1 MSLRAGKVF
10 LFIVM
15 CSLAIAAIYVST
27 LTAERHDA
35 LRRISRYNIT
45 WLASQAGVEFVRL
58 EERLAVAGI
67 QGSQVDADE
76 VQLRLDIIANRLNLI
91 DHGEFKDF
99 ASRDPEIVAT
109 IGILANA
116 IKDVQPLVDTL
127 DRPGSILQALNI
139 LGPLDGRLAYLASA
153 AHTYSSNRVAEDQAE
168 LLRLHWTFSF
178 MVAGLLLCG
187 FFLVGLLGWHNQ
199 LLERA
204 RSKLHRLAQD
214 LQRASADLEQAH
226 DEVQSVNSELHS
238 RNEILRRRDR
248 ELGTQNKRF
257 DAALNNMSQALC
269 MVDASE
275 QLVVYNQRFAELF
288 ALDFAPMPGMLF
300 PDLIKLSASAQLKDI
315 YARQGAL
322 REDKSCISFVRD
334 FGDARTISVSH
345 QPMPDGG
352 WVATYEDITQRRQA
366 EAQITY
372 LAHHDGLTGLVNR
385 RYFHEQL
392 KPALARAERQ
402 GSRLAV
408 LCLDL
413 DGFKDVN
420 DSLGHPIGDALLREV
435 GARIK
440 ESAREA
446 DVVARLG
453 GDEFAILQSDVDGPE
468 HSGAMAGRLIEC
480 LSRPYDL
487 DGSEVV
493 ISASVGIAMGPF
505 DGCTADDLMK
515 NADLA
520 LYRAKAEGRRA
531 YRFFEADMDLERKA
545 RRALEVDLRKA
556 LTQAQFQLYFQP
568 IVDIRNG
575 QVSGFEALLRWH
587 HPVRGMVPPAEFIPI
602 AEDIG
607 LISAIGEWV
616 LREACAHAVTWPG
629 QISVAVN
636 LSPAQ
641 FKTNNL
647 VEAVQRALKTTG
659 LSPARLELEITENVL
674 LSESDATLLTLHELR
689 ALGIRIAMDDFGTG
703 YSSLSY
709 LRSFP
714 FDKIK
719 IDQSF
724 VRELSSR
731 PDCIKIVGSIAA
743 LGSSLGMT
751 TTAEGV
757 ETAEQFEQLRFVGCD
772 QVQGYLFDRPQPAH
786 KLRFS
791 FAEKLAAEAA

>member
-1 MSLRAGKVF
+1 MSLRAGKII
-10 LFIVM
+10 LFMVM
-15 CSLAIAAIYVST
+15 CGLAVAAIYVST

-35 LRRISRYNIT
+35 LRRVSRYDIT
-45 WLASQAGVEFVRL
+45 WLASQAGAEFVRL
-58 EERLAVAGI
+58 EQRIAAAGI
-67 QGSQVDADE
+67 PGSKIDSDE
-76 VQLRLDIIANRLNLI
+76 VQLRLDILSNRLELI

-99 ASRDPEIVAT
+99 ASHDREILAT
-109 IGILANA
+109 IQFLSRA
-116 IKDVQPLVDTL
+116 IKQVQALVGEL
-127 DRPGSILQALNI
+127 DRPGSIVRALEI
-139 LGPLDGRLAYLASA
+139 LAPLDSKLAYIASA
-153 AHTYSSNRVAEDQAE
+153 AHTYSGDKVAQDQAE
-168 LLRLHWTFSF
+168 LLRLHWTFSV

-204 RSKLHRLAQD
+204 RSHLDTLTKD
-214 LQRASADLEQAH
+214 LRRTSTDLELAH
-226 DEVQSVNSELHS
+226 SEVQSVNSELHS
-238 RNEILRRRDR
+238 RNEILQRRDR

-269 MVDASE
+269 MVDAAE

-288 ALDFAPMPGMLF
+288 ALDFAPMPGMLL
-300 PDLIKLSASAQLKDI
+300 PDLINLSASTHLREI
-315 YARQGAL
+315 YARQGGL
-322 REDKSCISFVRD
+322 RGDKSFVSFVQD
-334 FGDARTISVSH
+334 FEDTRTISVAH
-345 QPMPDGG
+345 QSMPDGG

-392 KPALARAERQ
+392 KSALARAERH
-402 GSRLAV
+402 GSRLGV

-435 GARIK
+435 GTRIK
-440 ESAREA
+440 ESAREG

-453 GDEFAILQSDVDGPE
+453 GDEFAILQVDVEGPE
-468 HSGAMAGRLIEC
+468 SSSAMATRLIEC
-480 LSRPYDL
+480 LSRPYVL

-493 ISASVGIAMGPF
+493 ISASIGIVMGPMN
-505 DGCTADDLMK
+505 DCAADDLMK

-520 LYRAKAEGRRA
+520 LYRAKAEGRRGF
-531 YRFFEADMDLERKA
+531 RFFEADMDLEIKA

-556 LTQAQFQLYFQP
+556 MAHGEFQLYFQP
-568 IVDIRNG
+568 IVDVRTL

-587 HPVRGMVPPAEFIPI
+587 HPARGMVSPAEFIPV

-607 LISAIGEWV
+607 LISALGEWV
-616 LREACAHAVTWPG
+616 LRQACAEAATWPG
-629 QISVAVN
+629 RITVAVN

-647 VEAVQRALKTTG
+647 VEAVQRALTATG
-659 LSPARLELEITENVL
+659 LSASRLELEITETVL
-674 LSESDATLLTLHELR
+674 LSESDATLMTLHQLR
-689 ALGIRIAMDDFGTG
+689 TLGIRIAMDDFGTG

-724 VRELSSR
+724 VRELSTR
-731 PDCIKIVGSIAA
+731 PDCITIVGSIAA

-757 ETAEQFEQLRFVGCD
+757 ETADQFAQLRSVGCD
-772 QVQGYLFDRPQPAH
+772 QVQGYLFDRPQPAN

-791 FAEKLAAEAA
+791 FAKPVDAEAA